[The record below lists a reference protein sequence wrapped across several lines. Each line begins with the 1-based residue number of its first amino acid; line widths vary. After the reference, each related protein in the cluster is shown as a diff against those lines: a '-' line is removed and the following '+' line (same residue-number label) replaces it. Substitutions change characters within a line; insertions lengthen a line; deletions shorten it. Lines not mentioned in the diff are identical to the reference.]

1 MKMIQ
6 FVLHIYKMLR
16 IYHVI
21 YTKYLFYVWLTSLYK
36 CDFGSNSDGI
46 GEYPNSAKRYF
57 SVIFVCQIFCSYIF
71 MNSSITHWKITSNNA
86 QNWPIKNHG
95 IFYFLGI
102 YFKKTQISGIQFN
115 PSLSLYRYTQG
126 LFEVGGPQLIF
137 CIFLDAFLNINP
149 QLLMLYTLIFLNN
162 HLNRLKRN

>member
-1 MKMIQ
+1 MIQ

-16 IYHVI
+16 KYHVI

-36 CDFGSNSDGI
+36 CDFGSISDGI
-46 GEYPNSAKRYF
+46 GKYPKSVSNSLVIYF
-57 SVIFVCQIFCSYIF
+57 YEFFKVSQFWCTY
-71 MNSSITHWKITSNNA
+71 SSITYWKITSNNA

>member
-1 MKMIQ
+1 MIQ

-36 CDFGSNSDGI
+36 CDFGSISDGI
-46 GEYPNSAKRYF
+46 GKYPNLAKRYF
-57 SVIFVCQIFCSYIF
+57 SVIFDVKFFGHIFLWIPPSLIEKSHQI
-71 MNSSITHWKITSNNA
+71 
-86 QNWPIKNHG
+86 IKNHG
-95 IFYFLGI
+95 IFYF
-102 YFKKTQISGIQFN
+102 KKAQISGIQFN